1 MSMEDFSEN
10 DSHSSF
16 TPIDESV
23 YLKEIPADPIL
34 LEQHINTLLSK
45 RLDPHEPSINGF
57 DEEYYFIEMKTSH
70 LVTDGNLYQHAL
82 SPVNRADNRYTN
94 VLPPDATRVKLKEIP
109 GKEGSDYIN
118 ANWISGL
125 IPGSERGYV
134 ATQGPL
140 HKPLQSTL
148 ASFWRMIWEID
159 ASVIVMLTKEV
170 ENGRDKCDRY
180 WPEEDCP
187 LNIGAYKISLI
198 STKLGNELVERTMEI
213 QNLDEHATRTVYQ
226 FQYIAWPDH
235 GLPTGTHAFLDLA
248 HKVDTVNTNN
258 GPIVVHCS
266 AGIGRSG
273 TFCAV
278 HMTVEKLRLEL
289 KQHPDVKPSF
299 NLVKTV
305 IKMREQRPG
314 MVQTKDQYVFCY
326 LTILEETQRLFG
338 KKRKNQLV
346 DSSDSDTNIPTYKM
360 LHHPDSNNNNDS
372 SEESDSSDDD
382 DEDEHRTVPK
392 SVLSSS
398 NNQVGVANGNNL
410 RNSSNKVGTNV

>member
-10 DSHSSF
+10 DSHSSC
-16 TPIDESV
+16 TPIDESA
-23 YLKEIPADPIL
+23 YMKDIPADPIL

-70 LVTDGNLYQHAL
+70 LITDGNLYQHAL
-82 SPVNRADNRYTN
+82 SPVNRPENRYSN
-94 VLPPDATRVKLKEIP
+94 VLPPDSTRVKLKEIP
-109 GKEGSDYIN
+109 NVEGSDYIN

-140 HKPLQSTL
+140 NNQLQNTL
-148 ASFWRMIWEID
+148 PSFWRMVWEIG
-159 ASVIVMLTKEV
+159 ASVIVMLTKEI
-170 ENGRDKCDRY
+170 ENGKSKCDRY
-180 WPEEDCP
+180 WPEDDCP
-187 LNIGAYKISLI
+187 LTVGHLKITLVNSKQGTDLI
-198 STKLGNELVERTMEI
+198 ERTLEI
-213 QNLDEHATRTVYQ
+213 LNLNDDATRTVYQ

-248 HKVDTVNTNN
+248 HKVDTVNPNDD
-258 GPIVVHCS
+258 PIVVHCS

-278 HMTVEKLRLEL
+278 HMIVEKLRLEL
-289 KQHPDVKPSF
+289 KLHPETKPTF

-314 MVQTKDQYVFCY
+314 MVQTKDQYMFCY

-338 KKRKNQLV
+338 KKRKNLV
-346 DSSDSDTNIPTYKM
+346 DSGSSADSDTNIQTYKM
-360 LHHPDSNNNNDS
+360 LHHPDNNNNNSS
-372 SEESDSSDDD
+372 SEDSSDED
-382 DEDEHRTVPK
+382 DEDEHRPAP
-392 SVLSSS
+392 VLTNSSS
-398 NNQVGVANGNNL
+398 QGVPNGNNL